1 MGWWDITSAEETEI
15 PKVPHQ
21 DHIDNFSRLQGVVY
35 KELVLQEK
43 TINAEFYKGERIVY
57 QEHQAAPGSKR
68 SSNLQ
73 KCTNADV
80 RLRTPDDGQKGCPK
94 HVES

>member
-1 MGWWDITSAEETEI
+1 MELMMGRKDASRYHLNQEI
-15 PKVPHQ
+15 KFL
-21 DHIDNFSRLQGVVY
+21 HIKKQNLNKQF
-35 KELVLQEK
+35 
-43 TINAEFYKGERIVY
+43 
-57 QEHQAAPGSKR
+57 HPAPGSKR
-68 SSNLQ
+68 SLNCI